1 MPAGSLN
8 HGWIYTDRAGSAA
21 AGQTISAFYAAR
33 YRHSDRQVWQARLE
47 AGEIHR
53 NGQQLR
59 ADGSLAPGD
68 RLAWHRPPWHEP
80 PVPDQWQVVHDDGD
94 ILVIDKPSGLPVLP
108 AGGFLEHTVLR
119 LIERRLHASVATAT
133 TSVPRPVH
141 RLGRFTSGLL
151 VLARQ
156 PTTRAWLS
164 ALLRESTAAPA
175 GSAAAAGTAC
185 HQGCRKLYRA
195 LTQAGPLPI
204 AVGEVVPIDVPI
216 GRWPHPLL
224 GQVWAAAA
232 AEGGGPGAASEGVGL
247 GAVAADA
254 AATPLPAWSEL
265 RLLQVRP
272 RAHLVEVAIRSGRPH
287 QIRIHAACI
296 GTPLLGDPLYLPGGQ
311 ARPEALPGLGGYHLH
326 AHRLVLP
333 RPEGTWLELEAPLPS
348 ALELKPS
355 PQALEL
361 EPPAAT
367 PEL

>member
-1 MPAGSLN
+1 VSFSSIPRKPVPAGSLN
-8 HGWIYTDRAGSAA
+8 QGWIYTDRAGSAA
-21 AGQTISAFYAAR
+21 AGQKISAFYAAR
-33 YRHSDRQVWQARLE
+33 YRHSDQQVWQARLE

-119 LIERRLHASVATAT
+119 LIERRQRDSAATAIT
-133 TSVPRPVH
+133 GVPRPVH

-156 PTTRAWLS
+156 PATRAWLS
-164 ALLRESTAAPA
+164 ALLRESTAAPE
-175 GSAAAAGTAC
+175 S
-185 HQGCRKLYRA
+185 GCRKLYRA

-204 AVGEVVPIDVPI
+204 AVGERLEIHTPI

-224 GQVWAAAA
+224 GQVWAAA
-232 AEGGGPGAASEGVGL
+232 S
-247 GAVAADA
+247 AADSA
-254 AATPLPAWSEL
+254 AAPLPAWSEL
-265 RLLQVRP
+265 HLLQVRP
-272 RAHLVEVAIRSGRPH
+272 QAHLVEVAIRSGRPH
-287 QIRIHAACI
+287 QIRIHAASV

-311 ARPEALPGLGGYHLH
+311 ARPQALPGLGGYQLH

-333 RPEGTWLELEAPLPS
+333 RPEGTWLELEAPLPP
-348 ALELKPS
+348 ALEL
-355 PQALEL
+355 A
-361 EPPAAT
+361 PAAGG
-367 PEL
+367 